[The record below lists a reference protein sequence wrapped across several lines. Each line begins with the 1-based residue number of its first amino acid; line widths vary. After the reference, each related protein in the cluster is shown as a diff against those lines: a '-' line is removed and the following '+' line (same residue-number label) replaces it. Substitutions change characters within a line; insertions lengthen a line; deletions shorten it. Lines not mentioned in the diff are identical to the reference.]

1 MRYIFY
7 ALLAGNILFAGW
19 QLAKEPPP
27 EPTAGPRGGPGGGI
41 VLLRELAPSDRTVD
55 MAEVV
60 SNPVRLASTEDQTCF
75 GIGPFADV
83 FSGQNAIDQL
93 AAIDVSAELKA
104 MDVPTGEMDY
114 RVYIPPAA
122 SAESA
127 FRMLRELQ
135 ASEIDSYVITQG
147 EQALGISLGVF
158 STNEAASLLKSR
170 LGSMGYTPEILPIP
184 RISRT
189 YWIYP
194 PLESQAAANWL
205 QNQPDLEMRATN
217 CVDS

>member
-7 ALLAGNILFAGW
+7 VLLAANIGYFSYQWFYATELVN
-19 QLAKEPPP
+19 KSR
-27 EPTAGPRGGPGGGI
+27 PTSQSMSNI
-41 VLLRELAPSDRTVD
+41 VLLREVNPNDRASE

-60 SNPVRLASTEDQTCF
+60 SNPIRVNTSDAQTCF
-75 GIGPFADV
+75 GIGPFDDV
-83 FSGQNAIDQL
+83 FSGQNALDQL
-93 AAIDVSAELKA
+93 AALDVTAELKA
-104 MDVPTGEMDY
+104 MDSATGERDF

-122 SAESA
+122 SAEEA

-147 EQALGISLGVF
+147 DQALGISLGVF
-158 STNEAASLLKSR
+158 SANEAAITVQNQLKE
-170 LGSMGYTPEILPIP
+170 MGYEPEILGIE
-184 RISRT
+184 RLART

-205 QNQPDLEMRATN
+205 QNQPNLEMKATN
-217 CVDS
+217 CIEG